1 MRATI
6 LYMIAVDVAGR
17 TVASHCATGTLDDFN
32 GILERREQVRID
44 GGIVVVMRGREA
56 EAKAGEMA
64 TAIEGYIFYE
74 IAALLVLAA
83 GVGFVGLLLR
93 QPLIVSFI
101 AVGILAGPSV
111 LNIAQSDEQ
120 IDLLAELG
128 IAVLLFLVGL
138 KLDFNLVRTLG
149 PVALVTGLGQVVF
162 TTVFGFL
169 IALALGLDAVTAIY
183 VAIALTFSSTIIIVK
198 LLSDKREIDSLHG
211 RIALGFLIVQDIVV
225 VVAMIALSAI
235 GMGGAA
241 AEGEN
246 ALTEVLGVLGY
257 GVAML
262 AFVVLFIRYLAN
274 PLVERLSRAP
284 ELLVSFAIG
293 WAALLAAVGHYL
305 GFGKE
310 LGGLLAG
317 VSLASTPFRE
327 AIAARL
333 ASLRDFLLL
342 FFFIA
347 LGASLDLSVLGAS
360 VGPAI
365 VLSLF
370 VLIGNPLIVLA
381 IMGAMG
387 YRKRTGFLAG
397 LTVAQISEFSLIF
410 MAMGVAIGHVAED
423 ALGLVTLVGLVT
435 IAASTYMITYSHQLY
450 GLFEPALGVFERRR
464 KTAEDADP
472 PGAASLHDVILFGL
486 GRYGLGIAS
495 ALRDSGRRILG
506 VDFSPEAVRHARAQ
520 GFDVVFGDATDPE
533 FLAHLPLARADW
545 LVMAVPEHDTGLTHD
560 DPRQALLRA
569 VRDLGFDGR
578 IAVAAHRDAT
588 AMMLQAERA
597 DLILMPYRDAAFAAA
612 RMITDDARAPDRIVA
627 DPEGQKELPA

>member
-1 MRATI
+1 MTA
-6 LYMIAVDVAGR
+6 
-17 TVASHCATGTLDDFN
+17 
-32 GILERREQVRID
+32 
-44 GGIVVVMRGREA
+44 
-56 EAKAGEMA
+56 
-64 TAIEGYIFYE
+64 AIEGYIFYE

-83 GVGFVGLLLR
+83 GVGFVGLMLR

-101 AVGILAGPSV
+101 AVGILAGPSF
-111 LNIAQSDEQ
+111 LDIARSDQQ

-149 PVALVTGLGQVVF
+149 PVALVTGLGQVAF

-169 IALALGLDAVTAIY
+169 LALALGLDALTAIY

-235 GMGGAA
+235 GVGGTVT
-241 AEGEN
+241 EGES
-246 ALTEVLGVLGY
+246 AATEVLRVLGY
-257 GVAML
+257 GLGML
-262 AFVVLFIRYLAN
+262 AFVVVFIRFVAN

-360 VGPAI
+360 IGPAI
-365 VLSLF
+365 ALALF

-410 MAMGVAIGHVAED
+410 MAMGVAIGHVAEE

-435 IAASTYMITYSHQLY
+435 IAASTYMITYSHRLY
-450 GLFEPALGVFERRR
+450 DLFEPVIGVFERRHPN
-464 KTAEDADP
+464 AEDDDVT
-472 PGAASLHDVILFGL
+472 GASRPHDVILFGL

-495 ALRDSGRRILG
+495 ALRDTGKNVLG

-533 FLAHLPLARADW
+533 FLAHLPLAKAKW
-545 LVMAVPEHDTGLTHD
+545 LVMAVPEHDTGLSHD
-560 DPRQALLRA
+560 DPRHALLKA
-569 VRDLGFDGR
+569 VRDLGYGGKT
-578 IAVAAHRDAT
+578 AVAAHRDVT
-588 AMMLQAERA
+588 ASALKAERA
-597 DLILMPYRDAAFAAA
+597 DLVLMPFRDAAFAAA
-612 RMITDDARAPDRIVA
+612 RMISSDAPAPDTLID
-627 DPEGQKELPA
+627 DPDGQKELPA

>member
-1 MRATI
+1 MTA
-6 LYMIAVDVAGR
+6 
-17 TVASHCATGTLDDFN
+17 
-32 GILERREQVRID
+32 
-44 GGIVVVMRGREA
+44 
-56 EAKAGEMA
+56 
-64 TAIEGYIFYE
+64 AIEGYLFYE

-83 GVGFVGLLLR
+83 GVGFIGLLLR

-111 LNIAQSDEQ
+111 LDIARSDQQ

-169 IALALGLDAVTAIY
+169 IALALGLDALTAFY

-198 LLSDKREIDSLHG
+198 LLSDKREIDALHG
-211 RIALGFLIVQDIVV
+211 RIALGFLIVQDVV
-225 VVAMIALSAI
+225 VVIAMIALSAI
-235 GMGGAA
+235 GVSNAAGESGAISD
-241 AEGEN
+241 
-246 ALTEVLGVLGY
+246 VLWVLGY
-257 GVAML
+257 GLAML
-262 AFVVLFIRYLAN
+262 GAVVVFIRYVAN
-274 PLVERLSRAP
+274 PLVEQLSRAP

-310 LGGLLAG
+310 LGGFLAG

-370 VLIGNPLIVLA
+370 VLIGNPLIVLI
-381 IMGAMG
+381 IMSAMG
-387 YRKRTGFLAG
+387 YRKRTGMLAG

-410 MAMGVAIGHVAED
+410 MAMGVAIGHVADD
-423 ALGLVTLVGLVT
+423 ALGLVTLVGLIT
-435 IAASTYMITYSHQLY
+435 IAASTYMITYSHELY
-450 GLFEPALGVFERRR
+450 DKLEPFLGVFERKR
-464 KTAEDADP
+464 P
-472 PGAASLHDVILFGL
+472 NAALDQGMAQAQRHDVILFGL
-486 GRYGLGIAS
+486 GRYGLAIAR
-495 ALRDSGRRILG
+495 ALEMEGKTVLG
-506 VDFSPEAVRHARAQ
+506 VDFSPEAVRFAQARGLKA
-520 GFDVVFGDATDPE
+520 VYGDASDPE
-533 FLAHLPLARADW
+533 FLSHLSIENADW
-545 LVMAVPEHDTGLTHD
+545 LVLAVPEHATGLTHF
-560 DPRQALLRA
+560 DPRRALLRTA
-569 VRDLGFDGR
+569 RDLGYQGR
-578 IAVAAHRDAT
+578 VAVAAHHDQDNDA
-588 AMMLQAERA
+588 LQALQA
-597 DLILMPYRDAAFAAA
+597 DLVLMPYRDAASAAA
-612 RMITDDARAPDRIVA
+612 RMILGGDEPASTGADDPTQQR
-627 DPEGQKELPA
+627 ELVP

>member
-1 MRATI
+1 MT
-6 LYMIAVDVAGR
+6 
-17 TVASHCATGTLDDFN
+17 
-32 GILERREQVRID
+32 E
-44 GGIVVVMRGREA
+44 
-56 EAKAGEMA
+56 
-64 TAIEGYIFYE
+64 AIEGYLFYE

-83 GVGFVGLLLR
+83 GVGFLGLMLR

-101 AVGILAGPSV
+101 AVGILAGPSA
-111 LNIAQSDEQ
+111 LDLARSDQQ

-128 IAVLLFLVGL
+128 IALLLFLVGL

-149 PVALVTGLGQVVF
+149 PVALVTGLGQVIF

-169 IALALGLDAVTAIY
+169 IAIALGIDALTAIY

-198 LLSDKREIDSLHG
+198 LLSDKREIDALHG
-211 RIALGFLIVQDIVV
+211 RIALGFLIVQDVVV

-235 GMGGAA
+235 GVGGAA
-241 AEGEN
+241 TGDGAV
-246 ALTEVLGVLGY
+246 ADVLAVLGY
-257 GVAML
+257 GLAML
-262 AFVVLFIRYLAN
+262 VFVLLFIRYIAS
-274 PLVERLSRAP
+274 PLVEQLARSP

-370 VLIGNPLIVLA
+370 VLIGNPLIVLT
-381 IMGAMG
+381 IMGVMG

-410 MAMGVAIGHVAED
+410 MAMGVTIGHVSES

-435 IAASTYMITYSHQLY
+435 IAASTYMITFSHQLY
-450 GLFEPALGVFERRR
+450 RVFEPVLGPFERRSP
-464 KTAEDADP
+464 KAEPEGGTGIAQHYDT
-472 PGAASLHDVILFGL
+472 IIFGL

-495 ALRDSGRRILG
+495 ALRDEGRHILG
-506 VDFSPEAVRHARAQ
+506 VDFSPAAVRNARQ
-520 GFDVVFGDATDPE
+520 MGYETQFGDATDPE
-533 FLAHLPLARADW
+533 FLAHLPLKQARW
-545 LVMAVPEHDTGLTHD
+545 LVMTVPEHDTGVTHD
-560 DPRQALLRA
+560 DPRQALLKA
-569 VRDLGFDGR
+569 VDDLGFKGKV
-578 IAVAAHRDAT
+578 AVAAHQDPT
-588 AMMLQAERA
+588 AERLASSGA
-597 DLILMPYRDAAFAAA
+597 DLVLMPYRDAAFAAA
-612 RMITDDARAPDRIVA
+612 AMIAGEASEPRYTIEDPD
-627 DPEGQKELPA
+627 GQRELPA

>member
-1 MRATI
+1 MTA
-6 LYMIAVDVAGR
+6 
-17 TVASHCATGTLDDFN
+17 
-32 GILERREQVRID
+32 
-44 GGIVVVMRGREA
+44 
-56 EAKAGEMA
+56 
-64 TAIEGYIFYE
+64 AIEGYLFYE
-74 IAALLVLAA
+74 VAALLVLAA
-83 GVGFVGLLLR
+83 AVGFVGLLLR

-111 LNIAQSDEQ
+111 LDIARSHEE

-169 IALALGLDAVTAIY
+169 IALALGLDPRTAIY

-198 LLSDKREIDSLHG
+198 LLSDKREIDALHG
-211 RIALGFLIVQDIVV
+211 RIALGFLIVQDVVV

-235 GMGGAA
+235 GVGGAA
-241 AEGEN
+241 DGAG
-246 ALTEVLGVLGY
+246 ALGDVLRVLGY
-257 GVAML
+257 GLGML
-262 AFVVLFIRYLAN
+262 AGVVLFIRYLAT

-410 MAMGVAIGHVAED
+410 MAMGVAIGHVPD
-423 ALGLVTLVGLVT
+423 TALGLVTLVGLVT
-435 IAASTYMITYSHQLY
+435 IAASTYMITFSHQLY
-450 GLFEPALGVFERRR
+450 AFFEPVLGIFERRG
-464 KTAEDADP
+464 TQAEPEIDP
-472 PGAASLHDVILFGL
+472 QAERPHDVILFGL
-486 GRYGLGIAS
+486 GRYGLGIAL
-495 ALRDSGRRILG
+495 ALRDGGKRVLG

-545 LVMAVPEHDTGLTHD
+545 LVMAVPEHDTGVTHD
-560 DPRQALLRA
+560 DPRQALLKA
-569 VRDLGFDGR
+569 VRDLGFAGR
-578 IAVAAHRDAT
+578 VAVAAHRDVT
-588 AMMLQAERA
+588 AAALSAVRA
-597 DLILMPYRDAAFAAA
+597 DLVLMPYRDAAFAAA
-612 RMITDDARAPDRIVA
+612 RMIVGDTPAPARVVEDAG
-627 DPEGQKELPA
+627 GQKDLPI

>member
-1 MRATI
+1 MTQLRPYPGPDRRGAHRK
-6 LYMIAVDVAGR
+6 A
-17 TVASHCATGTLDDFN
+17 LD
-32 GILERREQVRID
+32 
-44 GGIVVVMRGREA
+44 
-56 EAKAGEMA
+56 MA
-64 TAIEGYIFYE
+64 TALEGYLFYE

-83 GVGFVGLLLR
+83 GVGFIGLLLR

-101 AVGILAGPSV
+101 AVGIIAGPSV
-111 LNIAQSDEQ
+111 LDIARSDAQ
-120 IDLLAELG
+120 IDLLSELG

-169 IALALGLDAVTAIY
+169 IALALGLDPRTSIY

-225 VVAMIALSAI
+225 VIAMIALSAI
-235 GMGGAA
+235 GVGGA
-241 AEGEN
+241 AEGEG
-246 ALTEVLGVLGY
+246 ALGDVLRVLGY
-257 GVAML
+257 GLAML
-262 AFVVLFIRYLAN
+262 VFVILFIRYIAD
-274 PLVERLSRAP
+274 PLVERLSQAP

-360 VGPAI
+360 IGPAI
-365 VLSLF
+365 LLSLF
-370 VLIGNPLIVLA
+370 VLIGNPLIVLI
-381 IMGAMG
+381 IMTAMG

-410 MAMGVAIGHVAED
+410 MAMGVTIGHVADE

-450 GLFEPALGVFERRR
+450 ALFEPVLGVFDRRTP
-464 KTAEDADP
+464 TAEPSDTPDTAR
-472 PGAASLHDVILFGL
+472 GHDVILFGL
-486 GRYGLGIAS
+486 GRYGLGIA
-495 ALRDSGRRILG
+495 AVLRENGRHVLG

-520 GFDVVFGDATDPE
+520 GYDVVFGDATDPE
-533 FLAHLPLARADW
+533 FLSHLPLQGADW
-545 LVMAVPEHDTGLTHD
+545 LVLAVPEHDTGLTHD
-560 DPRQALLRA
+560 DPRHALLRA
-569 VRDLGFDGR
+569 AREGGYHGR
-578 IAVAAHRDAT
+578 VAVAAHREAT
-588 AMMLQAERA
+588 AERLRA
-597 DLILMPYRDAAFAAA
+597 DHADLVLMPFRDAAFAAA
-612 RMITDDARAPDRIVA
+612 RMIIEDADDTGPAMADAP
-627 DPEGQKELPA
+627 PAKDMLA